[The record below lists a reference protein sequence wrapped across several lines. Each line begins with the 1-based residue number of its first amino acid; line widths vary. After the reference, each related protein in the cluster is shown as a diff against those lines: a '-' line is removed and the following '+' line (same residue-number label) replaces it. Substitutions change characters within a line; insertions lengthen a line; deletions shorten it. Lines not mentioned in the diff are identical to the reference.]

1 MQIEREGTRDHPIS
15 SLLRMVKVKLH
26 VVIGLDLSHPPS
38 TKRDDARQF
47 MKFLLSDLG
56 IGNLRGDLAG
66 MYRVR
71 QFHGQTY
78 EFVFIH
84 DLAIVHIMRVL
95 NFFLM
100 ERALSQFTPTH

>member
-56 IGNLRGDLAG
+56 IGIWLACIEYANF
-66 MYRVR
+66 MVKHTRHWRSSR
-71 QFHGQTY
+71 QLIETKMSG
-78 EFVFIH
+78 IH
-84 DLAIVHIMRVL
+84 CKALGVL
-95 NFFLM
+95 FKH
-100 ERALSQFTPTH
+100 ALFGSSS